1 MTTRRLFMM
10 QAVASVAAASL
21 GARAWAEDRTP
32 LGEDDAEARKFEY
45 VADATKVD
53 IKKHPE
59 FKPGDKCAKC
69 QIYDDGPN
77 NMGGCPI
84 FAGKLVA
91 ANGWCNA
98 FS

>member
-10 QAVASVAAASL
+10 HVAASVAAASA
-21 GARAWAEDRTP
+21 GARAWAEDRKP
-32 LGEDDAEARKFEY
+32 LAEDDPEAMKFGY

-53 IKKHPE
+53 ARKYPE
-59 FKPGDKCAKC
+59 FKAGDKCLKC
-69 QIYDDGPN
+69 QIYEDGPN
-77 NMGGCPI
+77 NLGGCPI

-98 FS
+98 FN